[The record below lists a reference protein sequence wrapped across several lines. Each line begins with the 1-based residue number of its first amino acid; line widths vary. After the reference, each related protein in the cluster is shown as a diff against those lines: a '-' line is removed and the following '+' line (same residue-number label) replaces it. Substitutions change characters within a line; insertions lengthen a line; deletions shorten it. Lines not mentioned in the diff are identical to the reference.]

1 MPQGPRLS
9 LKRYFEILMPGLVPG
24 ISVFGKVVPVPVVNG
39 VLRACWFAVLACL
52 VVTPASAQDAVADF
66 FRGKQITIYVG
77 SSAGGGYDTYA
88 RLISRY
94 FGSHIPG
101 NPTVVV
107 ENMPGA
113 GSNKA
118 AGYVYSVAPKDGTA
132 MAAVFPGALL
142 DPLIGDVNVQRDPNK
157 LIYVGNA
164 NSDVYICFLRSDAPA
179 KTFQDTFSNE
189 VILGAS
195 NAGGTTRDLP
205 AMMNNLLGTKFR
217 VVTGYAGSKEITLA
231 IERNEVNGACG
242 IGWTGLPTMHPD
254 WFSKKLMNVIVQV
267 DIKGHPDLNKIG
279 VPLATQFAKTDEDRQ
294 VMELIESQ
302 GVFGRPYVMPP
313 GVPPE
318 RVAALRNAFVE
329 TFKDPALRAEGD
341 KIQLDLDY
349 MSGDDL
355 QALVAKLYALPP
367 NIVAR
372 AKQALI
378 YSPPK

>member
-1 MPQGPRLS
+1 MPTLRPALRL
-9 LKRYFEILMPGLVPG
+9 GL
-24 ISVFGKVVPVPVVNG
+24 
-39 VLRACWFAVLACL
+39 FAVLACIAA
-52 VVTPASAQDAVADF
+52 TSAKAQDAVAHF
-66 FRGKQITIYVG
+66 YSGKQITIYVG

-88 RLISRY
+88 RLIARH
-94 FGSHIPG
+94 FGNHIPG

-142 DPLIGDVNVQRDPNK
+142 DPLIGDVNVQHDPNK

-179 KTFQDTFSNE
+179 QTFKDTMSHE

-254 WFSKKLMNVIVQV
+254 WFAKKLMNVIVQA
-267 DIKGHPDLNKIG
+267 DIKGHPDLNKMG
-279 VPLATQFAKTDEDRQ
+279 VPLATQFAKSDEDRQ

-313 GVPPE
+313 GVPAE
-318 RVAALRNAFVE
+318 RVAALRRAFVA

-341 KIQLDLDY
+341 KMQLDLDY

-355 QALVAKLYALPP
+355 QALVAKLYALPG

-372 AKQALI
+372 AKAALV
-378 YSPPK
+378 YSPPQ

>member
-1 MPQGPRLS
+1 
-9 LKRYFEILMPGLVPG
+9 LVP
-24 ISVFGKVVPVPVVNG
+24 
-39 VLRACWFAVLACL
+39 VLPFWNPDARPRAGHFSLRGRMICLLAVLTCL
-52 VVTPASAQDAVADF
+52 AVTPVNAQDAVADF
-66 FRGKQITIYVG
+66 FRGKQITIFVG

-88 RLISRY
+88 RLIARY

-101 NPTVVV
+101 NPAVIV

-118 AGYVYSVAPKDGTA
+118 TGYIYSVAPKDGTA

-142 DPLIGDVNVQRDPNK
+142 DPLIGDVNVQHDPNK
-157 LIYVGNA
+157 LLYVGNA
-164 NSDVYICFLRSDAPA
+164 NRDVYICFLRSDAPA
-179 KTFQDTFSNE
+179 KTVQDTFSHE

-195 NAGGTTRDLP
+195 NSGGTTRDLP

-231 IERNEVNGACG
+231 IERNEVNGSCG
-242 IGWTGLPTMHPD
+242 LGWTGLPAMHPD
-254 WFSKKLMNVIVQV
+254 WFAKKLINVIAQV
-267 DIKGHPDLNKIG
+267 DIKGHPDLNQMG

-313 GVPPE
+313 GVPVE
-318 RVAALRNAFVE
+318 RVAALRKAFVE
-329 TFKDPALRAEGD
+329 TLNDASLRAEGE
-341 KIQLDLDY
+341 KMQLDLDY

-378 YSPPK
+378 YTAPK

>member
-1 MPQGPRLS
+1 MTFDRAIRPLTGVTVLALALLPQG
-9 LKRYFEILMPGLVPG
+9 G
-24 ISVFGKVVPVPVVNG
+24 
-39 VLRACWFAVLACL
+39 
-52 VVTPASAQDAVADF
+52 ASAQDAVADF

-88 RLISRY
+88 RLIARY
-94 FGSHIPG
+94 FGNHIAG

-118 AGYVYSVAPKDGTA
+118 TGYVYSVAPKDGTA

-142 DPLIGDVNVQRDPNK
+142 DPLIGDVKVQHDPNK
-157 LIYVGNA
+157 LVYVGSA

-179 KTFQDTFSNE
+179 KTFQDTLHHE

-254 WFSKKLMNVIVQV
+254 WFAKKLMNVIVQV

-313 GVPPE
+313 GVPAE
-318 RVAALRNAFVE
+318 RAAALRQAFVD
-329 TFKDPALRAEGD
+329 TLDDKALRAEGD
-341 KIQLDLDY
+341 RMQLDLDY
-349 MSGDDL
+349 MSGGDL

-367 NIVAR
+367 GIVAR

-378 YSPPK
+378 YAPPQ